1 MLSIAMDSKWNI
13 ANMFGRLDKQDLD
26 ELADREGW
34 VELVRR

>member
-1 MLSIAMDSKWNI
+1 MAMDSNCNI

-34 VELVRR
+34 VVLVRR